1 MDKKTFVL
9 TIFLA
14 DAHIL
19 FVCNRLETWES
30 EQKEW
35 SETVKVLRHHQN
47 RLASSSC
54 SCNSAGITPTK
65 KRKVDVEA
73 AEGDQSCM
81 LYTLCTV
88 FVHFIPLFTH
98 THTHTVSG
106 SGISWAICKSAPRSK
121 QTTTPAPHH
130 SVFFPGWMPFLLP
143 NQQRQSTGMIFI
155 CWKVVG
161 KF

>member
-1 MDKKTFVL
+1 ML

-121 QTTTPAPHH
+121 HITTPPLSFLQAGCPSCPPPSTN
-130 SVFFPGWMPFLLP
+130 SVKALKTFAFYT
-143 NQQRQSTGMIFI
+143 N
-155 CWKVVG
+155 
-161 KF
+161 